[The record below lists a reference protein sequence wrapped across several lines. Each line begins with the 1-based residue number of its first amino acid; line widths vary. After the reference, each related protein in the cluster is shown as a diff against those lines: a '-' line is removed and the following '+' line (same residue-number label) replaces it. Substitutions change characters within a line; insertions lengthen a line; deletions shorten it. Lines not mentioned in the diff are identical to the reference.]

1 MCMSVSEG
9 MVLTR
14 NRENRFHGTAARVE
28 CLLREI
34 FGRRKEEVIEVRNGS
49 RQPDG
54 DKIVH

>member
-1 MCMSVSEG
+1 MSVSEG

-28 CLLREI
+28 YLLREV
-34 FGRRKEEVIEVRNGS
+34 FDRRKEEMIEVRNGS

-54 DKIVH
+54 GKVVH